1 MAGYTK
7 EFLSGSTNG
16 RLIKVAAV
24 ATPGTLI
31 HTAVTGETDIDEIWI
46 SATCT
51 AAPPALLTI
60 EYGGVAD
67 PDDLIKETIAAEE
80 GLTWIIKGLILQN
93 GLIIRA
99 FANIANVINV
109 GGFVNRISA

>member
-16 RLIKVAAV
+16 RMIKVAAV

-31 HTAVTGETDIDEIWI
+31 HTAVAGTSDIDEIWL

-60 EYGGVAD
+60 EYGGTTD
-67 PDDLIKETIAAEE
+67 PDDLIKETIPAEE
-80 GLTWIIKGLILQN
+80 GLVWVIKGSILQN
-93 GLIIRA
+93 SLVIRA
-99 FANIANVINV
+99 FADIANVINI
-109 GGFVNRISA
+109 GGFVNRITA

>member
-31 HTAVTGETDIDEIWI
+31 HTAVAGTSNIDEIWLW
-46 SATCT
+46 AVGTV
-51 AAPPALLTI
+51 APPVVLTI
-60 EYGGVAD
+60 EYGGVAA
-67 PDDLIKETIAAEE
+67 PDDLIEITIAAEE
-80 GLTWIIKGLILQN
+80 GLILIAPGLILQN
-93 GLIIRA
+93 TLVVRA
-99 FANIANVINV
+99 FADVANVVNI
-109 GGFVNRISA
+109 GGYVNRITA